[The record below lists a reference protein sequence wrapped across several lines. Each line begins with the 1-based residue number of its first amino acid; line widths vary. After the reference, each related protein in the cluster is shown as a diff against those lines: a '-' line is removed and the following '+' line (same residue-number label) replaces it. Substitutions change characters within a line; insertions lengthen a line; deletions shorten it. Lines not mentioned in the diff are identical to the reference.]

1 MWIGVKKS
9 SLVREERY
17 TAERSEFVPISDKR
31 RFLASEHQP
40 LNFSFGS
47 FLLVQAKMKRIYKN
61 YGTL

>member
-31 RFLASEHQP
+31 RF
-40 LNFSFGS
+40 FSLGTSALDFFFGS
-47 FLLVQAKMKRIYKN
+47 FFCVKAKEKN
-61 YGTL
+61 I